1 MKTSKNEKES
11 EVIKQVNV
19 RNLKI
24 QPIIRF
30 NRRTTTI
37 VPEIKLCG
45 NWLGKLGFHH
55 GQHVVVEARDGLLI
69 LKPDTQ

>member
-1 MKTSKNEKES
+1 MKTKKSEKKDE
-11 EVIKQVNV
+11 EIKQGTV

-30 NRRTTTI
+30 NRRSTTT

-45 NWLGKLGFHH
+45 NWLDELGFYS
-55 GQHVVVEARDGLLI
+55 GKRVVVEASNGLLI